1 MTRFSLVG
9 QRTAGKR
16 TTACLTALVA
26 LTLAGCATRPLSTD
40 TQRAGSA
47 VPPDLPGD
55 AVPRPEA
62 RSRYGNGPLYEV
74 FGQRYQVLDSSYGY
88 VEQGVASWYGKKFHG
103 RLTSSR
109 EPYDMYAM
117 TAAHKS
123 LPLPTYVEV
132 RNLSNGRSVVVRVN
146 DRGPFVK
153 NRLIDLSYAA
163 AQKLGI
169 VRDGTGMVEVRA
181 ISFDPPPEEQQLVRT
196 SPAAPAPAT
205 GNETL
210 PGNPP
215 ANRQP
220 AQPMTVARSPEVP
233 GEADQPSPPAVKTSE
248 PPGRQATGRT
258 VYLQVGAFGSLDNAE
273 RRHQLLE
280 DNGIRPAFV
289 HREADREP
297 ALYRVR
303 IGPLSGV
310 EHYDEMVE
318 ELSRIGI
325 QSSHLVSE

>member
-1 MTRFSLVG
+1 MKRL
-9 QRTAGKR
+9 TAGNAHAGSTP
-16 TTACLTALVA
+16 TTALLLTLM
-26 LTLAGCATRPLSTD
+26 LAGCAARPPYSD
-40 TQRAGSA
+40 PQAAGSA
-47 VPPDLPGD
+47 IPPDVPEN
-55 AVPRPEA
+55 AIPRPEA

-74 FGQRYQVLDSSYGY
+74 FGERYQVLDTNYGY

-163 AQKLGI
+163 AQKLDI

-181 ISFDPPPEEQQLVRT
+181 ISFDPPPAPERIAQR
-196 SPAAPAPAT
+196 SPAADTRAPAT
-205 GNETL
+205 TDSPETV
-210 PGNPP
+210 P
-215 ANRQP
+215 ATEPTTVSARQP
-220 AQPMTVARSPEVP
+220 ASAGTERSP
-233 GEADQPSPPAVKTSE
+233 QTAVKSSE
-248 PPGRQATGRT
+248 RPRSQAAGRT

-273 RRHQLLE
+273 RRHRLLQ

-310 EHYDEMVE
+310 EHYDEVVE